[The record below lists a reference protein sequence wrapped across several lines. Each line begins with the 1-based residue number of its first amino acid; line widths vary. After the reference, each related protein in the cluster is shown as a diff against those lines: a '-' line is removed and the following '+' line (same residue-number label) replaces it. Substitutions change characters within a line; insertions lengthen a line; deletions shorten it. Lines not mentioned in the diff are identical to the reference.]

1 MVVHYPEGSCT
12 IIHPPASVNGVAG
25 PQLVVATLTREQALL
40 VQSLE
45 LCVQAVQGRG
55 CTGSWLGCSTN

>member
-12 IIHPPASVNGVAG
+12 IIHPPASMNGAAG
-25 PQLVVATLTREQALL
+25 PQLAAATLTRGQALL

-45 LCVQAVQGRG
+45 LCVQAVQGRR
-55 CTGSWLGCSTN
+55 CMGSWLGCSTN

>member
-12 IIHPPASVNGVAG
+12 IIHPPASVNGVVG
-25 PQLVVATLTREQALL
+25 PQLAAATLTRGQALL

-45 LCVQAVQGRG
+45 LCV
-55 CTGSWLGCSTN
+55 